1 MKKLI
6 CIFLVIIMVF
16 SLCACSQSAAP
27 AEPTP
32 ESKPT
37 TQPLPEATPEVTPE
51 PTPEPTPEITPEP
64 TPAPQEGYIEIL
76 RDPTQGIY
84 AGPSYDESKVGTI
97 SIATGY
103 TIMEEVTDYE
113 GNLWGRL
120 KSGAGWVDL
129 TYARS
134 FDGAIPLLVANHA
147 DNSQVGKGHR
157 EFFPFED
164 SEYEVLIDI
173 HTTAPVTDLSL
184 VLIDPFEN
192 EVLETYGWVG
202 GLEAGEIMLTKL
214 IFWGDFT
221 TYGIFLTDEGGARH
235 LYAIGESLR
244 NGEIMVN
251 EIDIIE

>member
-1 MKKLI
+1 MKNFL

-16 SLCACSQSAAP
+16 SLCACGQTEVP
-27 AEPTP
+27 ADPTP
-32 ESKPT
+32 ESRPT
-37 TQPLPEATPEVTPE
+37 TLPLPEVTPEATPE
-51 PTPEPTPEITPEP
+51 PTPEA

-76 RDPTQGIY
+76 PDPTQGIY
-84 AGPSYDESKVGTI
+84 SGPSYDDSKVGII
-97 SIATGY
+97 SFATGY

-134 FDGAIPLLVANHA
+134 FDGAVPLLIANHA
-147 DNSQVGKGHR
+147 DKSQVGKGYR

-173 HTTAPVTDLSL
+173 RATAPVTDLEL
-184 VLIDPFEN
+184 VMLDPFEN
-192 EVLETYGWVG
+192 TVTESYGWVG

-221 TYGIFLTDEGGARH
+221 TYGVFLTDEDGTRH